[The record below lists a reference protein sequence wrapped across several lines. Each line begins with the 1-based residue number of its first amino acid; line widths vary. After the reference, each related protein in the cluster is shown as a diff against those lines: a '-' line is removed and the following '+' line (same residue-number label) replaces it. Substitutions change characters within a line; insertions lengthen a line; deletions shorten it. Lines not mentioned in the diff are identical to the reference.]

1 MRTREAANAAMAS
14 VQSNLIRKDPIMNL
28 LQFASTLLFAIAV
41 VSIAMLY
48 LRHATRQVIVELC
61 KSDAGAEF
69 WLRSADILA
78 YSGALMLV
86 LIFGKTTITQDIVE
100 ALRITLIL
108 TLGGI
113 FVTVMFVATNVWRT
127 VSPKSGVS
135 S

>member
-1 MRTREAANAAMAS
+1 MK
-14 VQSNLIRKDPIMNL
+14 LILFI
-28 LQFASTLLFAIAV
+28 STLVFTIAV

-48 LRHATRQVIVELC
+48 LRRTTRQVIIELC

-86 LIFGKTTITQDIVE
+86 LIFGNTTSTQDLVE

-108 TLGGI
+108 TLSGV
-113 FVTVMFVATNVWRT
+113 FVTVMFVARNVWRT
-127 VSPKSGVS
+127 VAPQTVSPKPGEPS
-135 S
+135 